1 MTVRAPTHLKSF
13 PRLGGHTTSQAVR
26 NRGHNTTGATMDRC
40 DKCGAQ
46 AYVTTT
52 LDTGLP
58 LTWCAHDYQVRQDA
72 LTAYTT
78 HLVDMRHQLHT

>member
-1 MTVRAPTHLKSF
+1 M
-13 PRLGGHTTSQAVR
+13 
-26 NRGHNTTGATMDRC
+26 MDLC

-58 LTWCAHDYQVRQDA
+58 LTWCAHDYQARQDA